1 MRVALLVT
9 HLSGTGHLVRML
21 ALARAL
27 AAAGAEPVAHLD
39 AGGVE
44 LVQLPPL
51 TVPDFDYARPRRAD
65 GAVASEADLATRR
78 EIVAARVAAL
88 APAALVLETWPFG
101 RRRLS
106 GEFEAAIRAARAA
119 RPSARVVVSVRD
131 VPEPPRKAGRIEEA
145 AARLGAEV
153 DLVLVHGEE
162 EVLPLSRSWPL
173 PAELAP
179 RIRHTGYV
187 GPPDRPQAARG
198 DTVLVSAG
206 GGETGGRLLA
216 RAADAAGHG
225 GRPWHLLVGGEAA
238 AERAAALRARQPGLC
253 AEPVRADYPE
263 LLAGA
268 AASVS
273 RAGYNTVMDLAAC
286 RTPAVLVPF
295 EAHGQRE
302 QAIRAE
308 ALAALPG
315 VTVLRE
321 EELTAGAL
329 AEAAEAAARA
339 PRRAPWPLARDG
351 AARAARAILGRAP

>member
-1 MRVALLVT
+1 
-9 HLSGTGHLVRML
+9 
-21 ALARAL
+21 
-27 AAAGAEPVAHLD
+27 
-39 AGGVE
+39 
-44 LVQLPPL
+44 
-51 TVPDFDYARPRRAD
+51 
-65 GAVASEADLATRR
+65 
-78 EIVAARVAAL
+78 
-88 APAALVLETWPFG
+88 
-101 RRRLS
+101 
-106 GEFEAAIRAARAA
+106 
-119 RPSARVVVSVRD
+119 
-131 VPEPPRKAGRIEEA
+131 
-145 AARLGAEV
+145 
-153 DLVLVHGEE
+153 
-162 EVLPLSRSWPL
+162 
-173 PAELAP
+173 
-179 RIRHTGYV
+179 
-187 GPPDRPQAARG
+187 
-198 DTVLVSAG
+198 
-206 GGETGGRLLA
+206 
-216 RAADAAGHG
+216 
-225 GRPWHLLVGGEAA
+225 
-238 AERAAALRARQPGLC
+238 
-253 AEPVRADYPE
+253 VRADYPE